1 MRRGGCTLRGMATV
15 QVYVTDYCPYC
26 TRAKALLDKRGIPY
40 EVIDISNDDEKRAW
54 LVKASGR
61 RTVPQI
67 FIHGE
72 AVGGSDELHELD
84 RTGALQKK
92 LAAAP

>member
-1 MRRGGCTLRGMATV
+1 MATV

-40 EVIDISNDDEKRAW
+40 ELIDVSNDEAKRAW
-54 LVKASGR
+54 LVKATGR

-72 AVGGSDELHELD
+72 PVGGSDELHELD
-84 RTGALQKK
+84 RKGDLQKK

>member
-1 MRRGGCTLRGMATV
+1 MATV
-15 QVYVTDYCPYC
+15 QVYVTDYCAYC
-26 TRAKALLDKRGIPY
+26 TRAKALLDRRGIPY
-40 EVIDISNDDEKRAW
+40 EVIDVTNDDAKRAW

-67 FIHGE
+67 FINGE
-72 AVGGSDELHELD
+72 SVGGSDELHALD
-84 RTGALQKK
+84 RTGELQKK

>member
-1 MRRGGCTLRGMATV
+1 MATV

-26 TRAKALLDKRGIPY
+26 TRAKSLLDKRGIPY
-40 EVIDISNDDEKRAW
+40 EVIDVSQDEEKRAW
-54 LVKASGR
+54 LVKATGR

-72 AVGGSDELHELD
+72 PVGGSDELHELD
-84 RTGALQKK
+84 RNGDLQKK

>member
-1 MRRGGCTLRGMATV
+1 MATV
-15 QVYVTDYCPYC
+15 QVYVTDYCAYC

-40 EVIDISNDDEKRAW
+40 EVIDVTRDDAKRAW
-54 LVKASGR
+54 LVEASGR

-67 FIHGE
+67 FIHGQPI
-72 AVGGSDELHELD
+72 GGSDELYDLD
-84 RTGALQKK
+84 RRGELQKK